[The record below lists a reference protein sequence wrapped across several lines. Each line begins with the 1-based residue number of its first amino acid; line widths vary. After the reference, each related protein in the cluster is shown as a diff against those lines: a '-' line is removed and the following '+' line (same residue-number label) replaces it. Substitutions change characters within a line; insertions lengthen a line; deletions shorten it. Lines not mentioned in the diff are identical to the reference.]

1 MKEQQE
7 TSTQKWYQITADD
20 RLLLSTSRTATVM
33 GVSTKTLG
41 EWERAGCPKEKRGWY
56 DVAAVAKWKRE
67 QRAPAVSGSRE
78 ARKTE
83 ADIRYKAAKAAIA
96 EQDLKLRTGKL
107 IEVSVVEEGLES
119 IFQNLKVSM
128 MAIADHIMMETYTQF
143 PELAPQIRRLIDG
156 YVRAALNDAARNR
169 GQLTEQRDAGKSG
182 GNKKKTRG
190 RPRKHNK

>member
-1 MKEQQE
+1 M
-7 TSTQKWYQITADD
+7 
-20 RLLLSTSRTATVM
+20 STSKAALMM

-56 DVAAVAKWKRE
+56 DLAAVISWKRE
-67 QRAPAVSGSRE
+67 QKTPAANGTRE

-96 EQDLKLRTGKL
+96 EQDLKVRTGKL
-107 IEVSVVEEGLES
+107 IEISVVEEGLTDV
-119 IFQNLKVSM
+119 FQNLKVSM

-169 GQLTEQRDAGKSG
+169 GKLTEQRNAGKSG
-182 GNKKKTRG
+182 GDKKKTRG

>member
-1 MKEQQE
+1 MNQQAAE
-7 TSTQKWYQITADD
+7 KNQKWHQITADD
-20 RLLLSTSRTATVM
+20 RLLLTTSKTAAVM
-33 GVSTKTLG
+33 GVSAKTIG

-56 DVAAVAKWKRE
+56 DLAAVISWKNE
-67 QRAPAVSGSRE
+67 QRAPAVNGSRE

-119 IFQNLKVSM
+119 LFQNLKVSM
-128 MAIADHIMMETYTQF
+128 MAIADHIMMETYAQF

-169 GQLTEQRDAGKSG
+169 GQLTQQRDAGKLGS
-182 GNKKKTRG
+182 NTKKARG
-190 RPRKHNK
+190 RPRKNNK

>member
-33 GVSTKTLG
+33 GVSAKTLG

-56 DVAAVAKWKRE
+56 DMAEVVRWRRE
-67 QRAPAVSGSRE
+67 QRAPAASGSRE

-107 IEVSVVEEGLES
+107 IEVSVVEEGLENV
-119 IFQNLKVSM
+119 FQNLKVSM

-169 GQLTEQRDAGKSG
+169 GKLTEQRDAGKPG
-182 GNKKKTRG
+182 LNKKKARG